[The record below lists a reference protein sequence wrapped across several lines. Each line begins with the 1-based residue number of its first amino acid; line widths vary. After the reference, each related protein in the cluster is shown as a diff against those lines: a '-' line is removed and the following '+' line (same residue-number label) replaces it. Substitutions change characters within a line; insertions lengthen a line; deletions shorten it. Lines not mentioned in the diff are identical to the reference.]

1 MRNHRHLSLSRR
13 GSAVVEFAIA
23 FGLLLTIFA
32 GVWQFGYAFY
42 TYNQLESAVR
52 NGARYGSLAT
62 YDGGAWQGATF
73 QARVK
78 NMVVYGKVSPTES
91 DRPIAPGFTTAHVR
105 VTVVFNGV
113 APKQIQVDIVNYRID
128 TFFAEFP
135 LNGKPR
141 CTFDYMGR
149 FTVPV

>member
-1 MRNHRHLSLSRR
+1 MRNHRHLSLARR

-62 YDGGAWQGATF
+62 YDGGAWQGTTF

-78 NMVVYGKVSPTES
+78 NMVVYGKTSPAVSDT
-91 DRPIAPGFTTAHVR
+91 PIAPGLTTANVR
-105 VTVVFNGV
+105 ITIVFNGV
-113 APKQIQVDIVNYRID
+113 VPKQVQVDVVDYQIN
-128 TFFAEFP
+128 TFFVKFP
-135 LNGKPR
+135 LSGKPR

-149 FTVPV
+149 FTTPV